1 MNKVR
6 RKMIDKVIEEV
17 AVLQNTLEEL
27 QQRIEEIKEE
37 EQDYLDN
44 IPENLQSSDHYEK
57 AENALNALE
66 EAIDWF
72 DCVDADELL
81 SALDEA
87 KE

>member
-27 QQRIEEIKEE
+27 QQQIEEIKEE

-44 IPENLQSSDHYEK
+44 IPENLQSSDVMK
-57 AENALNALE
+57 RRKMRLML
-66 EAIDWF
+66 
-72 DCVDADELL
+72 
-81 SALDEA
+81 
-87 KE
+87 

>member
-44 IPENLQSSDHYEK
+44 IPENLQAPIVMK
-57 AENALNALE
+57 RRKMRLML
-66 EAIDWF
+66 
-72 DCVDADELL
+72 
-81 SALDEA
+81 
-87 KE
+87 